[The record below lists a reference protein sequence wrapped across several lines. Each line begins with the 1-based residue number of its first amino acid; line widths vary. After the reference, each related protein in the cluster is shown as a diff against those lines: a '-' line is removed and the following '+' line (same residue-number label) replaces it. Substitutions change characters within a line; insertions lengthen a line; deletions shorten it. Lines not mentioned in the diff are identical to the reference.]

1 MMRRHFGLATAL
13 ATTLALATPAHAV
26 TELQWW
32 HAMTGGNN
40 DIVNKLAA
48 DFNASQS
55 DYKVIPTY
63 KGGYA
68 DTMNAGIAA
77 FRAGNAPHI
86 MQVFEVGTATM
97 MSATGAIKPVYQL
110 MKDAG
115 EPFDPKAYLP
125 TITGYYS
132 TSKGDMLS
140 FPFNSSSMV
149 MWINKDELKKAG
161 IAEIPKTW
169 PEVFDAAKKLKAA
182 GHDTCGFSNA
192 WATWAHIEQF
202 SAWHN
207 VPIGSKAN
215 GLDGFDTELKFNS
228 PLHVKHLQN
237 LIDLQKDKTY
247 DYSGRASAGE
257 GRFGSGECAIFLT
270 SSGYYATAKGT
281 AKFDFT
287 SAPMPYY
294 PDVAGA
300 PQNSIIGGASL
311 WVMGGKKPE
320 EYKGVAKFFA
330 FLSDTDRQAKLHQES
345 GYLPITKA
353 AYEKT
358 KADGFY
364 EKNPDPADAAEGA
377 DQQGADREFARPALW
392 QHGADA
398 RTSGPRRSKR
408 RWRARRPPRK
418 RSTPPCRAAMPCCGR
433 LKRPQNRAIRWRLP
447 LRFGEGAVMTRN
459 PWPLLQAT
467 STDKTSG
474 SSKTP

>member
-1 MMRRHFGLATAL
+1 MALRQFGAAAAITA
-13 ATTLALATPAHAV
+13 ALALATPAYAV
-26 TELQWW
+26 TEIQWW

-40 DIVNKLAA
+40 DIVNKLAE

-55 DYKVIPTY
+55 DYKVVPTF
-63 KGGYA
+63 KGSYP

-77 FRAGNAPHI
+77 FRAGTAPHI
-86 MQVFEVGTATM
+86 IQVFEVGTATM

-125 TITGYYS
+125 AITGYYS

-161 IAEIPKTW
+161 VAEIPKTW
-169 PEVFDAAKKLKAA
+169 PDVFDAAKKLKAA
-182 GHDTCGFSNA
+182 GHATCGFSNA
-192 WATWAHIEQF
+192 WASWAHIEQF

-215 GLDGFDTELKFNS
+215 GLDGFDTVLEFNS

-247 DYSGRASAGE
+247 DYSGRASASE
-257 GRFGSGECAIFLT
+257 NRFASGECAIFLT
-270 SSGYYATAKGT
+270 SSGYYATAKST

-294 PDVAGA
+294 PDAKGA

-320 EYKGVAKFFA
+320 EYKGVAKFFT
-330 FLSDTDRQAKLHQES
+330 FLSDTNRQAKLHQES

-358 KADGFY
+358 VKDGFY
-364 EKNPDPADAAEGA
+364 DKNPTL
-377 DQQGADREFARPALW
+377 Q
-392 QHGADA
+392 
-398 RTSGPRRSKR
+398 
-408 RWRARRPPRK
+408 
-418 RSTPPCRAAMPCCGR
+418 TP
-433 LKRPQNRAIRWRLP
+433 LKELTNKEPTENSRG
-447 LRFGEGAVMTRN
+447 LRFGNMVQMRDLWAEEIEAALAGKKTAQEALDAAVSRGNAMLRTFE
-459 PWPLLQAT
+459 
-467 STDKTSG
+467 KTA
-474 SSKTP
+474 K